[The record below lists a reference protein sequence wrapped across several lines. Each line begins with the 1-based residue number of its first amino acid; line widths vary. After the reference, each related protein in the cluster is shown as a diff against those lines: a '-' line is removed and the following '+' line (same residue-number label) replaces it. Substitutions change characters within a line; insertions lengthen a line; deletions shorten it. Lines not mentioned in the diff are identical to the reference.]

1 MPVVAV
7 ASAVMSVGAAYT
19 ATAGFT
25 VAALNIWQTIGTVS
39 SVIGAVGAVTKD
51 KTLQKIG
58 MIGSLVG
65 GVGSYAQASGW
76 LEKAGMKATEGA
88 AFNTALT
95 KGKLFDDKYV
105 AKAANVSRA
114 AANATDAAY
123 DYMELAATPPS
134 GSVVTPGSAEDY
146 ENIVAGLSSG
156 TPVENPL
163 LSAARTQADTTAA
176 TLATAENAL
185 KPSGPGFFDGFL
197 EFAKDNGTVAY
208 GMLTTA
214 GTAVAGLFDPT
225 VEGTVAKTEAE
236 AAYLKT
242 QNDILAQQ
250 TANIAAPLTRLRPT
264 PQQQVAQNMF
274 NPVTG
279 KPLGS
284 KVVPGLI
291 NTVTGVPA

>member
-105 AKAANVSRA
+105 AKAANASRA
-114 AANATDAAY
+114 AADAGQAAY
-123 DYMELAATPPS
+123 RYSELAAAQPP
-134 GSVVTPGSAEDY
+134 GSVVNPDSAEAY
-146 ENIVAGLSSG
+146 ENMLAGLPPG
-156 TPVENPL
+156 ENPL

-185 KPSGPGFFDGFL
+185 KPSGPGFFDGIL
-197 EFAKDNGTVAY
+197 VFAKDNGTVAY